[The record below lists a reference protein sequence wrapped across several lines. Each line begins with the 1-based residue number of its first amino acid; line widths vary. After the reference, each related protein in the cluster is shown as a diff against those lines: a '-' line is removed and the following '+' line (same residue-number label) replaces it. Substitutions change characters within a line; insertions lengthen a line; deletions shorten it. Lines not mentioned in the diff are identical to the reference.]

1 MAKKI
6 VTNNLKKIL
15 KEKGRNAL
23 WVQSELE
30 RIKHPINRSRFS
42 QLMQNKVEIY
52 FYEAIFISEV
62 LEIRDYTDL
71 VNGKISELKEPK
83 K

>member
-1 MAKKI
+1 MKRI
-6 VTNNLKKIL
+6 VTNNLKKVL
-15 KEKGRNAL
+15 NEKGRNSK

-30 RIKHPINRSRFS
+30 RIKNPINRSRFS

-62 LEIRDYTDL
+62 LEIKDYTDL
-71 VNGKISELKEPK
+71 VNGKINELKEPK

>member
-1 MAKKI
+1 
-6 VTNNLKKIL
+6 
-15 KEKGRNAL
+15 
-23 WVQSELE
+23 
-30 RIKHPINRSRFS
+30 
-42 QLMQNKVEIY
+42 MQNKVEIY

-71 VNGKISELKEPK
+71 VNGKINELKEPK